1 MITSPKNMHKPKKK
15 SQNRKPIVDYKEIL
29 YIVTSRLDEIL
40 ERCKALEHYKR
51 NITNLAK
58 FTKKAAENNQGTVI

>member
-1 MITSPKNMHKPKKK
+1 MHKPKKK

-29 YIVTSRLDEIL
+29 YVVTGRLDEIL